1 MKNYKLIKRM
11 GAYTLIGTLML
22 TNPLV
27 VEASDKNY
35 EEKKIEWL
43 NKAKSLG
50 KKAVEYSS
58 KAEDKVFDTMR
69 GIELYDKDKIW
80 LITDIPNVNSDE
92 ERNYYFVNGNFPK
105 VKKTTYYDKY
115 HHKVSS
121 GELVR
126 RAYCTIE
133 RFYFIG
139 ADTDKSFKAMETIN
153 YENNTVKENYV
164 DFDKDYTYDTSL
176 DVTYGRILD
185 WQDWL
190 PENEVKDSYSLTE
203 LRDLLD
209 EYFNNLDYSLDN
221 NSLNLRK

>member
-27 VEASDKNY
+27 VEASDKKY

-50 KKAVEYSS
+50 EKAVEYSS
-58 KAEDKVFDTMR
+58 KAEEKVFDTMR
-69 GIELYDKDKIW
+69 GIELYDADKIW
-80 LITDIPNVNSDE
+80 LITDTPNINPNESRD
-92 ERNYYFVNGNFPK
+92 YYFVNGSYIK
-105 VKKTTYYDKY
+105 AKKTSYYDKY
-115 HHKVSS
+115 NHKVKADSPKKTY
-121 GELVR
+121 
-126 RAYCTIE
+126 ATIQSL
-133 RFYFIG
+133 YFIG
-139 ADTDKSFKAMETIN
+139 ADTDKSFMATDTID
-153 YENNTVKENYV
+153 YQNNTVSQNYV
-164 DFDKDYTYDTSL
+164 DFTKDYSYDTNL

-190 PENEVKDSYSLTE
+190 PESERKDSYSLTE

-209 EYFNNLDYSLDN
+209 EYFNNLDYSLDE

>member
-11 GAYTLIGTLML
+11 GAYTLVGTLML

-80 LITDIPNVNSDE
+80 LITDIPNVNPDE

-105 VKKTTYYDKY
+105 MK
-115 HHKVSS
+115 
-121 GELVR
+121 ELIVLLKD
-126 RAYCTIE
+126 
-133 RFYFIG
+133 FILL
-139 ADTDKSFKAMETIN
+139 APIQIN
-153 YENNTVKENYV
+153 LSKLW
-164 DFDKDYTYDTSL
+164 KQL
-176 DVTYGRILD
+176 IMRII
-185 WQDWL
+185 Q
-190 PENEVKDSYSLTE
+190 
-203 LRDLLD
+203 
-209 EYFNNLDYSLDN
+209 
-221 NSLNLRK
+221 

>member
-11 GAYTLIGTLML
+11 GTYTLIGTLML

-27 VEASDKNY
+27 VEASDKKY

-58 KAEDKVFDTMR
+58 KAEEKVFDTMR
-69 GIELYDKDKIW
+69 GIELYDADKIW
-80 LITDIPNVNSDE
+80 LITDTPNLDPNESRD
-92 ERNYYFVNGNFPK
+92 YYFVNGSYIK
-105 VKKTTYYDKY
+105 AKKTSYYDKY
-115 HHKVSS
+115 NHKVKADSPKK
-121 GELVR
+121 
-126 RAYCTIE
+126 AYATIQSL
-133 RFYFIG
+133 YFIG
-139 ADTDKSFKAMETIN
+139 ADTDKSFMATDTID
-153 YENNTVKENYV
+153 YQNNTVSQNYV
-164 DFDKDYTYDTSL
+164 DFTKDYSYDTNL

-190 PENEVKDSYSLTE
+190 PESERKDSYSLTE

-209 EYFNNLDYSLDN
+209 EYFNNLDYSLDA